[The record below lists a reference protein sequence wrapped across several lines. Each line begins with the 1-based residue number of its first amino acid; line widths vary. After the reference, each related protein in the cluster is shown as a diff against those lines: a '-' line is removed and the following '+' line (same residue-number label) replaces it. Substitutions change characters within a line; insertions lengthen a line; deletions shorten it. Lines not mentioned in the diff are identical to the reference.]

1 MPGSAMG
8 TIEMRGVLAV
18 ALIASSGLLTGMAS
32 LPGGEAAPAGV
43 EATSGG
49 PGEGLFKRVMHRA
62 RQISVAA
69 TRSDLR
75 TAADRERE
83 CR

>member
-1 MPGSAMG
+1 MG

-18 ALIASSGLLTGMAS
+18 ALIASSGLLTGMAA
-32 LPGGEAAPAGV
+32 LPAGLEVAQGGE
-43 EATSGG
+43 
-49 PGEGLFKRVMHRA
+49 GEGLFKRVMHRA
-62 RQISVAA
+62 CLVSVAA

-75 TAADRERE
+75 SAADRERE

>member
-1 MPGSAMG
+1 MQGEAMG

-18 ALIASSGLLTGMAS
+18 ALIASSSLLTGMAS
-32 LPGGEAAPAGV
+32 LPAGEAAAAGI
-43 EATSGG
+43 EAA
-49 PGEGLFKRVMHRA
+49 PGARDDGLFQRLKHRA
-62 RQISVAA
+62 CVVSVAA

-75 TAADRERE
+75 SAADRERE

>member
-1 MPGSAMG
+1 MG

-18 ALIASSGLLTGMAS
+18 VLIASSGLLTGMAA
-32 LPGGEAAPAGV
+32 LPAGEPAPAGLEV
-43 EATSGG
+43 ATGR

-62 RQISVAA
+62 CLVSVAA

-75 TAADRERE
+75 SAADRERE